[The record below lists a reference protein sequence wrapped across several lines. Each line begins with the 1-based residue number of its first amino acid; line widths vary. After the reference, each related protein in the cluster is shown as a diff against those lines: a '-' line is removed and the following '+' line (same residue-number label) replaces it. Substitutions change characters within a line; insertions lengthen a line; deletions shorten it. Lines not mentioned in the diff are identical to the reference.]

1 MPPGKAR
8 KRVLA
13 SLVAA
18 AAAISVCLAPAAEAA
33 TVTVGSP
40 MNGVNDGG
48 FLGNNGSDTTVANL
62 SLFDPAAHVTSPVNG
77 TIVQWRVNT
86 LGTGVYALRVLRP
99 AGTGVYS
106 GAGSA
111 PQNITTAGFYTFAA
125 SLPIQAGDLIGIDL
139 PNNQGIN
146 ASNFPGSHWF
156 AWVPTI
162 PEGSPGGASAF
173 DFTNSELAFNADVQ
187 STDAPPTPT
196 PPAKKCKKKKHKRS
210 ASAAKKKCKKK
221 KKK

>member
-1 MPPGKAR
+1 MPLEKPR
-8 KRVLA
+8 RRVLA
-13 SLVAA
+13 SLVAMMA
-18 AAAISVCLAPAAEAA
+18 ALSVCCASTAEAA

-40 MNGVNDGG
+40 MNGVLDGG
-48 FLGNNGSDTTVANL
+48 FLGNNGSAVTVANL
-62 SLFDPAAHVTSPVNG
+62 TLFDPTAHVTSPVNG
-77 TIVQWRVNT
+77 TVVQWRVNA
-86 LGTGVYALRVLRP
+86 LGTGDYVLRVLRP
-99 AGTGVYS
+99 AGPGIYS

-111 PQNITTAGFYTFAA
+111 PQSISTPGLYAFPA
-125 SLPIQAGDLIGIDL
+125 SLPIQAGDLVGIDL

-146 ASNFPGSHWF
+146 ASNFPGSHWL
-156 AWVPTI
+156 AWVPPI

-187 STDAPPTPT
+187 SADTPPTPAT
-196 PPAKKCKKKKHKRS
+196 TAKKCKKKKHKRS